1 MRISDWSSDVCS
13 SDLLGRDISEPAGI
27 AGVILRRISYPR
39 RKCAPVPPAGPGPG
53 FATACLARASPVS
66 AGGGTFPSL
75 ARHRRRLDHAAP
87 TSPRPPPR
95 SSRPAAGAGRRCT
108 ARGGCRFPADR
119 PSGRPQAGSQGAAY
133 SQEQL
138 ESYAAAVMKVQ
149 EIDRAWQPK
158 IQQAEDQQQADQMA
172 TEATDE
178 MIGQIEAQGLSV
190 EEYNAITQA
199 AEQDQERK
207 SVE

>member
-1 MRISDWSSDVCS
+1 M
-13 SDLLGRDISEPAGI
+13 
-27 AGVILRRISYPR
+27 LRPLH
-39 RKCAPVPPAGPGPG
+39 
-53 FATACLARASPVS
+53 LARRLGVLVLPLAL
-66 AGGGTFPSL
+66 AGGAL
-75 ARHRRRLDHAAP
+75 
-87 TSPRPPPR
+87 
-95 SSRPAAGAGRRCT
+95 PAAAAGFLQT
-108 ARGGCRFPADR
+108 AQADA
-119 PSGRPQAGSQGAAY
+119 PQAGSQGPAY

-149 EIDRAWQPK
+149 EIDRAWQPT

-172 TEATDE
+172 TEAPDE
-178 MIGQIEAQGLSV
+178 KNGQIEAQGLSV

>member
-1 MRISDWSSDVCS
+1 MKR
-13 SDLLGRDISEPAGI
+13 
-27 AGVILRRISYPR
+27 
-39 RKCAPVPPAGPGPG
+39 
-53 FATACLARASPVS
+53 
-66 AGGGTFPSL
+66 
-75 ARHRRRLDHAAP
+75 
-87 TSPRPPPR
+87 RPPRTTQTDTLFPYATLFR
-95 SSRPAAGAGRRCT
+95 SAAAAGFLQT
-108 ARGGCRFPADR
+108 AQADA
-119 PSGRPQAGSQGAAY
+119 PQAGSQGAAY

-190 EEYNAITQA
+190 E
-199 AEQDQERK
+199 
-207 SVE
+207 

>member
-1 MRISDWSSDVCS
+1 M
-13 SDLLGRDISEPAGI
+13 
-27 AGVILRRISYPR
+27 LRPLH
-39 RKCAPVPPAGPGPG
+39 
-53 FATACLARASPVS
+53 LARRLGVLVLPLAL
-66 AGGGTFPSL
+66 AGGAL
-75 ARHRRRLDHAAP
+75 
-87 TSPRPPPR
+87 
-95 SSRPAAGAGRRCT
+95 PAAAAGFLQT
-108 ARGGCRFPADR
+108 AQADA
-119 PSGRPQAGSQGAAY
+119 PQAGSQGAAY

-199 AEQDQERK
+199 AAQDQQLYDRIVALLPPAQQ
-207 SVE
+207 SRGVDARPRRPRPAGGPGR